1 MKYICAQPATQ
12 YFGWQ
17 IDAMLYSFVST
28 GVRMEDV
35 HVVSAIEN
43 GIDPYFNK
51 LIEKYPGV
59 VFSFY
64 EDTREY
70 KGYIPSIKQHLLYKH
85 FTAFPYLEKQA
96 IFLIDADVAFTKPLN
111 LDHLLID
118 DVWYVSDT
126 VSYIGYDYIKS
137 KGEDI
142 LQSML
147 KSADISEDIVRSNQN
162 GSGGAQYLYKN
173 VNANFWKDVVDMSHK
188 IYLDT
193 TEISREKKKLD
204 PSYHEIQIWT
214 AEMWAMLWVAWK
226 RGIMTC
232 VSKQL
237 DFCWATDLVHRWN
250 ECAIFHNAGVTK
262 ENSKLFLKSEHI
274 LSLPP
279 DNLDVDERFC
289 SRRYYN
295 LVKSAVL
302 TK

>member
-17 IDAMLYSFVST
+17 IDTMLYSFVAT
-28 GVRMEDV
+28 GVNLEDV
-35 HVVSAIEN
+35 HVISAIEN

-85 FTAFPYLEKQA
+85 FTAFPYLEKKA
-96 IFLIDADVAFTKPLN
+96 IFLIDCDVALTRPLN
-111 LDHLLID
+111 LDHLLLD

-126 VSYIGYDYIKS
+126 ISYIGYDYIKS
-137 KGEDI
+137 KGEDV
-142 LQSML
+142 LHSML
-147 KSADISEDIVRSNQN
+147 KSAEISEDIVRSNQN

-173 VNANFWKDVVDMSHK
+173 VDANFWKDVVDMSHK

-237 DFCWATDLVHRWN
+237 DFCWATDLANRWN
-250 ECAIFHNAGVTK
+250 ECAIFHNAGVTT
-262 ENSKLFLKSEHI
+262 ENTKLFLKSAHI
-274 LSLPP
+274 LKLPP